1 MKTLKT
7 KSLLFLAL
15 TAFLCLTLCFSF
27 AFSNVSASDVIDN
40 DIFVMEDGAS
50 AAVTKDGLRFRVQ
63 MGKNVYDQIVTN
75 DIENEVSL
83 SVLVAPKSFYDAL
96 DGEDYIN
103 LAKKVEIEFEDESKI
118 YAKDGYYWANAVL
131 QNLAVENNSAIT
143 TSQYDLEFIAVGCIK
158 EDGAVTKYAT
168 FKNGIENAARTQY
181 QVLQAAV
188 LDAEDVLGAN
198 ASAIL
203 DQENSPYKAWFG
215 QDDHPIVIDNLED
228 YNTITNKIANG
239 FTTNAQ
245 FKVYNKFEI
254 PAERTNLPT
263 NTTFVHYVK
272 FFNGATELKTEEV
285 VEGESATAPQEA
297 PVNDTKEHDRINSV
311 LYGYEFNDTWT
322 TENGG
327 TTEAG
332 LNNVTGNM
340 NVYASFSKYNLGAK
354 MLEQASLADKTV
366 AAFFDQEYGYLDLQ
380 NDTSSSS
387 NDKLQ
392 NATQRWYSTA
402 VKKSGEDG
410 SAQIQYPAI
419 TKGQTWLK
427 YAIAPYFEY
436 EAGDY
441 VTFDVYAEFTGD
453 VVRTYFLL
461 NYANAQNIVEGWN
474 TLVFPADV
482 FVSCKTFYVFFRS
495 DTNWFSNAATAGTA
509 TLWFTNAKLI
519 KASEV
524 QNVTQR
530 DVSDWQAAKFEYKI
544 GSMEMVGPVV
554 YEREGDKANSSYFT
568 QSFSNNP
575 SIINGQ
581 FHYSHFAK
589 VQAGT
594 LFPIEKPD
602 VVQLAFKNAQ
612 TGTLYFTA
620 RGFTDGVT
628 YAQIFTEQDPIAKRY
643 DGHAGTPKMQ
653 YVGDAEDGYKVY
665 SFELGDNQ
673 IYRLKLGLDELA
685 FKQVWIKDISTTNPL
700 AE

>member
-1 MKTLKT
+1 MKTLRNK
-7 KSLLFLAL
+7 LLLIL
-15 TAFLCLTLCFSF
+15 SVLLLSCLTLCFSF
-27 AFSNVSASDVIDN
+27 TFNTVKADAQLNN

-50 AAVTKDGLRFRVQ
+50 VAIAKDGLRFRVK

-75 DIENEVSL
+75 DQENTVSL
-83 SVLVAPKSFYDAL
+83 SVLVAPKTVFDAL
-96 DGEDYIN
+96 EGEEYID
-103 LAKKVEIEFEDESKI
+103 LAKKVEIEFEDETKI
-118 YAKDGYYWANAVL
+118 YTKDGYYWANAVL
-131 QNLAVENNSAIT
+131 YNLDAENNEAIT

-158 EDGAVTKYAT
+158 SNGVVSKYAT
-168 FKNGIENAARTQY
+168 FENGIENAPRTQY
-181 QVLQAAV
+181 EVLQSAV
-188 LDAEDVLGAN
+188 LDAEDEEGITAGK
-198 ASAIL
+198 IL
-203 DQENSPYKAWFG
+203 DTENSPYKSWFG
-215 QDDHPIVIDNLED
+215 KDAHPVVVENLDD
-228 YNTITNKIANG
+228 YTAITGKVENG
-239 FTTNAQ
+239 LTTTAQ

-254 PAERTNLPT
+254 PADRTYIPT
-263 NTTFVHYVK
+263 NTTFIHYVK
-272 FFNGATELKTEEV
+272 FFNGASELETVEV
-285 VEGESATAPQEA
+285 VEGQNAVYTGETPT
-297 PVNDTKEHDRINSV
+297 NDAKEHDKTNSQ
-311 LYGYEFNDTWT
+311 LLGYAFENWA

-327 TTEAG
+327 STEAT
-332 LNNVTGNM
+332 LNGVTGNM
-340 NVYASFSKYNLGAK
+340 SVYASFAKYNLGAT
-354 MLEQASLADKTV
+354 LLQEASKADKTV

-392 NATQRWYSTA
+392 NASQRWYSTA

-419 TKGQTWLK
+419 AKGQTWLK

-441 VTFDVYAEFTGD
+441 VTFDVYADFTGD

-509 TLWFTNAKLI
+509 TLCFTRVKLL

-530 DVSDWQAAKFEYKI
+530 NVSDWQSVKFDYKI
-544 GSMEMVGPVV
+544 GSMDMVGPVI
-554 YEREGDKANSSYFT
+554 YGQEGDKANASYFT

-589 VQAGT
+589 TAAGT
-594 LFPIEKPD
+594 LYPTSKPD
-602 VVQLAFKNAQ
+602 QIQLVFKNAQ

-620 RGFTDGVT
+620 RGFTDGVAF
-628 YAQIFTEQDPIAKRY
+628 AQIFTEQDPVAQRY
-643 DGHAGTPKMQ
+643 DGHKGSPKMT

-665 SFELGDNQ
+665 SLDLGDNQ
-673 IYRLKLGLDELA
+673 IYRLNFGLDELA

>member
-1 MKTLKT
+1 MKTLRNK
-7 KSLLFLAL
+7 LLLIL
-15 TAFLCLTLCFSF
+15 SVLLLSCLTLCFSF
-27 AFSNVSASDVIDN
+27 TFNTVKADAQLNN

-50 AAVTKDGLRFRVQ
+50 VAIAKDGLRFRVK

-75 DIENEVSL
+75 DQENTVSL
-83 SVLVAPKSFYDAL
+83 SVLVAPKTVFDAL
-96 DGEDYIN
+96 EGEEYID
-103 LAKKVEIEFEDESKI
+103 LAKKVEIEFEDETKI
-118 YAKDGYYWANAVL
+118 YTKDGYYWANAVL
-131 QNLAVENNSAIT
+131 YNLDAENNEAIT

-158 EDGAVTKYAT
+158 SNDVVSKYAT
-168 FKNGIENAARTQY
+168 FENGIENAPRTQY
-181 QVLQAAV
+181 EVLQSAV
-188 LDAEDVLGAN
+188 LDAEDEEGITAGK
-198 ASAIL
+198 IL

-215 QDDHPIVIDNLED
+215 KDAHPVVVENLDD
-228 YNTITNKIANG
+228 YTAITGKVENG
-239 FTTNAQ
+239 LTTTAQ

-254 PAERTNLPT
+254 PADRTYIPT
-263 NTTFVHYVK
+263 NTTFIHYVK
-272 FFNGATELKTEEV
+272 FLNGTSELETVEV
-285 VEGESATAPQEA
+285 VEGENAVYTGETPT
-297 PVNDTKEHDRINSV
+297 NDAKEHDKTNSQ
-311 LYGYEFNDTWT
+311 LLGYAFENWA

-327 TTEAG
+327 STEAN
-332 LNNVTGNM
+332 LNGVTGNM
-340 NVYASFSKYNLGAK
+340 NVYASFSKYNLGAT
-354 MLEQASLADKTV
+354 LLQEASKADKTV

-392 NATQRWYSTA
+392 NASQRWYSTA

-419 TKGQTWLK
+419 AKGQTWLK

-441 VTFDVYAEFTGD
+441 VTFDVYADFTGD

-509 TLWFTNAKLI
+509 TLCFTRAKLL

-524 QNVTQR
+524 TNVTDR
-530 DVSDWQAAKFEYKI
+530 TVTDWQSAKFEYKI

-554 YEREGDKANSSYFT
+554 YQQEGDKANASYFT

-589 VQAGT
+589 TAAGT
-594 LFPIEKPD
+594 LYPTSKPD
-602 VVQLAFKNAQ
+602 VLQLVFKNAQ

-628 YAQIFTEQDPIAKRY
+628 YAQMFSKQDPVADNY
-643 DGHAGTPKMQ
+643 NGHAGTPKMQ

>member
-1 MKTLKT
+1 MKTLRNK
-7 KSLLFLAL
+7 LLLIL
-15 TAFLCLTLCFSF
+15 SVLLLSCLTLCFSF
-27 AFSNVSASDVIDN
+27 TFNTVKADAQLNN

-50 AAVTKDGLRFRVQ
+50 VAIAKDGLRFRVK

-75 DIENEVSL
+75 DQENTVSL
-83 SVLVAPKSFYDAL
+83 SVLVAPKTVFDAL
-96 DGEDYIN
+96 EGEEYID
-103 LAKKVEIEFEDESKI
+103 LAKKVEIEFEDETKI
-118 YAKDGYYWANAVL
+118 YTKDGYYWANAVL
-131 QNLAVENNSAIT
+131 YNLDAENNEAIT

-158 EDGAVTKYAT
+158 SNDVVSKYAT
-168 FKNGIENAARTQY
+168 FENGIENAPRTQY
-181 QVLQAAV
+181 EVLQSAV
-188 LDAEDVLGAN
+188 LDAEDEEGITAGK
-198 ASAIL
+198 IL

-215 QDDHPIVIDNLED
+215 KDAHPVVVENLDD
-228 YNTITNKIANG
+228 YTAITGKVENG
-239 FTTNAQ
+239 LTTTAQ

-254 PAERTNLPT
+254 PADRTYIPT
-263 NTTFVHYVK
+263 NTTFIHYVK
-272 FFNGATELKTEEV
+272 FLNGASELETVEV
-285 VEGESATAPQEA
+285 VEGENAVYTGETPT
-297 PVNDTKEHDRINSV
+297 NDAKEHDKTNSQ
-311 LYGYEFNDTWT
+311 LLGYAFENWA

-327 TTEAG
+327 STEAT
-332 LNNVTGNM
+332 LNGVTGNM
-340 NVYASFSKYNLGAK
+340 NVYASFAKYNLGAK

-392 NATQRWYSTA
+392 NASQRWYSTA

-441 VTFDVYAEFTGD
+441 VTFDVYADFTGD

-509 TLWFTNAKLI
+509 TLCFTRAKLL

-554 YEREGDKANSSYFT
+554 YQQEGDKANASYFT

-589 VQAGT
+589 TAAGT
-594 LFPIEKPD
+594 LYPTSKPD
-602 VVQLAFKNAQ
+602 VLQLVFKNAQ

-628 YAQIFTEQDPIAKRY
+628 YAQMFSKQDPVADNY
-643 DGHAGTPKMQ
+643 NGHAGTPKMQ